1 MSFDRFTHEREW
13 LAKGCQ
19 RIAGVDEV
27 GRGPLAGPVVAAA
40 AVFSLAAIQ
49 AGLPEPLSEVN
60 DSKKL
65 SAKKRDTLYEA
76 LNEFGGVEFALAV
89 IEPAEIDRINILQAT
104 HKAMKEALAAL
115 GQAPE
120 NVQSIPTKMTD
131 WFMEIGAICRKV
143 DVFLT
148 KKEQQDSPMLQAGLM
163 GEGMELHHE
172 VAELHQKLQTELA
185 KIDDSLK
192 ALNSDWE
199 RLDGVIDGRA
209 TRLPL
214 AKLDALGQRLSFWV
228 KWSAQLGERS
238 SRLMF

>member
-1 MSFDRFTHEREW
+1 MEDHFARLTIPRRPWLDVEELKQRFHE
-13 LAKGCQ
+13 LST
-19 RIAGVDEV
+19 EV
-27 GRGPLAGPVVAAA
+27 HPDKSKNDTVKSKAALEQEFA
-40 AVFSLAAIQ
+40 
-49 AGLPEPLSEVN
+49 EVN
-60 DSKKL
+60 AAHQCLINTKTRVRHLIKL
-65 SAKKRDTLYEA
+65 E
-76 LNEFGGVEFALAV
+76 
-89 IEPAEIDRINILQAT
+89 
-104 HKAMKEALAAL
+104 L

-214 AKLDALGQRLSFWV
+214 VKLDALGQRLSFWV
-228 KWSAQLGERS
+228 KWRAQLGERS

>member
-1 MSFDRFTHEREW
+1 MEDHFARLAIPRRPWLDVEELKQRFHE
-13 LAKGCQ
+13 LSTKVHPDQ
-19 RIAGVDEV
+19 SKNDTVKSK
-27 GRGPLAGPVVAAA
+27 AALEQEFA
-40 AVFSLAAIQ
+40 
-49 AGLPEPLSEVN
+49 EVN
-60 DSKKL
+60 AAHQCLINTKTRVRHL
-65 SAKKRDTLYEA
+65 
-76 LNEFGGVEFALAV
+76 
-89 IEPAEIDRINILQAT
+89 IELE
-104 HKAMKEALAAL
+104 L